1 MKLKYYFTLGLFKM
15 ILIIYKIFEAILYFL
30 SGKLLIMRMK
40 ECSNSTI
47 PQIEYFIKTEIN
59 H

>member
-1 MKLKYYFTLGLFKM
+1 MKLKYYLTLGLFKM
-15 ILIIYKIFEAILYFL
+15 ILIIYKIIEAILFFL

-40 ECSNSTI
+40 EASNSTI
-47 PQIEYFIKTEIN
+47 PQIEYFIKIEIN